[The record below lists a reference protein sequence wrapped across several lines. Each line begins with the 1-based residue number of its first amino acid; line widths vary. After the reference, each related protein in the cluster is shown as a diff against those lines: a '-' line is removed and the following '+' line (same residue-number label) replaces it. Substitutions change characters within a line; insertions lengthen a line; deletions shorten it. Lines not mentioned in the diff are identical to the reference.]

1 MQLPGK
7 KGMESALE
15 DAIKLA
21 RERLA
26 KLDIE
31 RQCYNC
37 GVELQDTDSGKSILI
52 DFLNRSH
59 TISLPDLDISL
70 KDSNDS
76 IPIKDKILILHYLAQ
91 AKGSPPTNK
100 LVTIK
105 ELPDG
110 RNYAPTFFKR
120 AIKPILD
127 NFQKDPQQLIE
138 TAKIFGGD
146 KADYGDFAVT
156 IHPFKMVAIT
166 IVLWQGDEEFPPEA
180 SMMFDSNIPDY
191 LSTYDIIIELSET
204 TAWRLVRNA
213 IR

>member
-1 MQLPGK
+1 
-7 KGMESALE
+7 MESALE

-37 GVELQDTDSGKSILI
+37 GVELQDTDSGKSIII

-70 KDSNDS
+70 KDGNDS

-138 TAKIFGGD
+138 TTKIFGGN

-156 IHPFKMVAIT
+156 INPFKMVAIT

-191 LSTYDIIIELSET
+191 LSTYDIIELSET